1 MSVRLP
7 RLLDAQLREVCRLHP
22 VTLSINERLVPP
34 HDASMTLAPGEGASF
49 RAWVE
54 LYTIDGSAG
63 FYRVSSASESYVSTG
78 DVDLEHS
85 AAILGDAIIPGEGT
99 YSGTCAEVLAAML
112 ENQTTLINGQKPW
125 VLGTCAKSASIEYAY
140 DCNNILSA
148 MTEVVGDEKDG
159 YALEFDDTHGFPWR
173 VNVVSVETTASCE
186 GRLSRNLESVSVS
199 ISDDEFCTRIYCKSL
214 PEPHYIDGPTV
225 GVWGI
230 ITKTITVGEGV
241 TAESLKSYIVRYLE
255 DHKNPRNSIEINGV
269 DLATATG
276 ENLDLFRIGRL
287 FRLALPDYGVKIEE
301 RILVRSITDVY
312 GDPRGVRLTL
322 ASNIRDTAEDLVR
335 LDNTVTGGSSQNSTK
350 KYIGGG
356 KGTGLSK
363 TSVLDMLKK
372 TDSFTSATEAW
383 VKEAGV
389 KIEANHADLYA
400 TKKAITGNWAGDVE
414 TINALITASSDNG
427 GLVSMIVG
435 RHNKIE
441 DVNAAISATAA
452 GGGLI
457 NMKADA
463 KTVTDMGERLSSAEI
478 TLNGADGQIGLVG
491 RVETAEGDIK
501 SAEVKIDGL
510 NSEIELKADKIMLK
524 GYVTADQLSAEL
536 ADFKLTMNE
545 SVVTNFLGV
554 NNKAVINSM
563 TLNTKPIS
571 LESLDVAT
579 GRSTGTVVYVSQIN
593 LNSDGTV
600 KSVKGDSKTFVTGL
614 SYSTIQYLKWS

>member
-34 HDASMTLAPGEGASF
+34 HDASMTLPPGEGAPF
-49 RAWVE
+49 HAWVE

-63 FYRVSSASESYVSTG
+63 FYRVSGASECYVITG

-85 AAILGDAIIPGEGT
+85 AAILGDAIIPGEGK
-99 YSGTCAEVLAAML
+99 YSGTCAEVLTALL

-125 VLGTCAKSASIEYAY
+125 VLGTCAKSASIEYEY

-148 MTEVVGDEKDG
+148 MTEAVGDEKDG

-173 VNVVSVETTASCE
+173 VNVVPVETTASCE
-186 GRLSRNLESVSVS
+186 GRLSRNLESVSIS
-199 ISDDEFCTRIYCKSL
+199 ISDDEFCTRIYCKNL

-230 ITKTITVGEGV
+230 ITKTITAGEGV
-241 TAESLKSYIVRYLE
+241 TAESLQSYIVRYLE

-269 DLATATG
+269 DLATAT
-276 ENLDLFRIGRL
+276 EESLDSFRIGRL
-287 FRLALPDYGVKIEE
+287 FRLALPDYDVKMEE

-400 TKKAITGNWAGDVE
+400 TKQAITGNWAGDVE

-427 GLVSMIVG
+427 GLVSMLVG

-452 GGGLI
+452 GGGLVTI
-457 NMKADA
+457 KADS
-463 KTVTDMGERLSSAEI
+463 KTVTDLGERVSSAEI
-478 TLNGADGQIGLVG
+478 NISA
-491 RVETAEGDIK
+491 AESK
-501 SAEVKIDGL
+501 
-510 NSEIELKADKIMLK
+510 IELKADKIALD
-524 GYVTADQLSAEL
+524 GYVTMSKFNAEI
-536 ADFKLTMNE
+536 AEIKITD
-545 SVVTNFLGV
+545 SSYVTT
-554 NNKAVINSM
+554 AA
-563 TLNTKPIS
+563 LNTKSLSANYAEIS
-571 LESLDVAT
+571 SINIGGKQARWESV
-579 GRSTGTVVYVSQIN
+579 TVVTGVTRKKRYAMAPSGSTSMEFYECSGVST
-593 LNSDGTV
+593 D
-600 KSVKGDSKTFVTGL
+600 TFTL
-614 SYSTIQYLKWS
+614 LMA